1 MRRRGRGAI
10 RISHF
15 SISDFSRMLITVPCV
30 RRPCGASE
38 ESHEDGPARA
48 SESERDGDAVA
59 ARVAVG
65 AAEGLH
71 PFTN

>member
-1 MRRRGRGAI
+1 MRRGRGA
-10 RISHF
+10 ISHF
-15 SISDFSRMLITVPCV
+15 SISDFSRMLISVPCV
-30 RRPCGASE
+30 RRAARARSPD
-38 ESHEDGPARA
+38 HEDGPAGER
-48 SESERDGDAVA
+48 ERDGDAAVA